1 MKFEKLWI
9 KKMDEFKSEFKVE
22 PYASKINIYK
32 PGLNNSCIVTTL
44 DTDPLNKVIE
54 EYTKNILKAQDKIF
68 LEAFDLP
75 YSEKNVN
82 KIDKLL
88 TACLNNSLKDLSEK
102 NLKLENEVN
111 LLKSNR
117 VI

>member
-1 MKFEKLWI
+1 M
-9 KKMDEFKSEFKVE
+9 S
-22 PYASKINIYK
+22 
-32 PGLNNSCIVTTL
+32 
-44 DTDPLNKVIE
+44 
-54 EYTKNILKAQDKIF
+54 QDKIF

-75 YSEKNVN
+75 YSEKNIN

-102 NLKLENEVN
+102 NLELENEVN
-111 LLKSNR
+111 LLKSDR